1 MSTATVKAPAPRFT
15 RFQAAALY
23 KKAMAAGD
31 AAAAAAIPAPMVVG
45 TPKNLLGSL
54 MGGDDGGFDPA
65 KPVYYVSEG
74 VCGRATV
81 VIRPGNSSFA
91 RFVMKNDYGY
101 KRYYGGVAM
110 SVVSR
115 TSPLFRS
122 QSYERYQAAASA
134 AAAVLREAG
143 IDAYVDSWMD

>member
-1 MSTATVKAPAPRFT
+1 MSVSTVKAPAPRFT

-45 TPKNLLGSL
+45 TPANLLGSL
-54 MGGDDGGFDPA
+54 MGGDDGGFDTA

-74 VCGRATV
+74 VCGRANV

-91 RFVMKNDYGY
+91 RYLMKNDLGY
-101 KRYYGGVAM
+101 RNYYGGVAM
-110 SVVSR
+110 PVISR
-115 TSPLFRS
+115 SSPLFRS
-122 QSYERYQAAASA
+122 QSYERYCAAANA

-143 IDAYVDSWMD
+143 ITAYVDSRLD